1 MTKEQKDT
9 PSNKGGKETVKPQP
23 NGDIN
28 RNWVDQYYEELN
40 HALHRFNYFL
50 IAVSFM
56 FVAFVTL
63 ITSCKSNDLNWI
75 IIAVASAGI
84 ALSFYFFQINYQQ
97 TRVAD
102 VVRDQKLNTPIDKK
116 DIKIGKYVKTVCWI
130 FESFCDAALYIFR
143 FRFIARE
150 RPASHTW
157 IVPVLFLLLWIVSLV
172 WWLR

>member
-1 MTKEQKDT
+1 MTKEEKDAPKT
-9 PSNKGGKETVKPQP
+9 EEGKETSQPQP
-23 NGDIN
+23 NGNIN

-63 ITSCKSNDLNWI
+63 ITSCKSSELDWVILAI
-75 IIAVASAGI
+75 ASAGI

-97 TRVAD
+97 TRVACI
-102 VVRDQKLNTPIDKK
+102 VRDQKRNTPVDKE
-116 DIKIGKYVKTVCWI
+116 DENLETVRWI
-130 FESFCDAALYIFR
+130 CESFKDTARYVCR

-157 IVPVLFLLLWIVSLV
+157 IVPVLFILLWVFSLV
-172 WWLR
+172 GWLIS